1 MGSERKISC
10 YIAASLD
17 GYIATKDDSLDWL
30 FKVENDGD
38 AGYAEYMSRIDTVV
52 MGRRT
57 YDWVMAQENGE
68 FPYTEQ
74 DCYVF
79 TSSRTGEDDFVKF
92 IDENV
97 AAFASRLRQEPGKD
111 IWVVGGSGLL
121 HAFLQERLIDE
132 FIISIAPTLIGEGIP
147 LFQELSFEQEFTL
160 KSTKQ
165 YGQFAQLHLVRK

>member
-1 MGSERKISC
+1 MANERKISC

-30 FKVENDGD
+30 FKVEGEGD
-38 AGYAEYMSRIDTVV
+38 AGYEEYMSNIDTIV

-57 YDWVMAQENGE
+57 YEWVMAQEDGK

-79 TSSRTGEDDFVKF
+79 TSSRTGKDDFVAF
-92 IDENV
+92 TDEGV
-97 AAFASRLRQEPGKD
+97 ASFANRMLQTPGKD
-111 IWVVGGSGLL
+111 IWVVGGSQLL

-132 FIISIAPTLIGEGIP
+132 FIISIAPTLIGSGIP
-147 LFQELSFEQEFTL
+147 LFQESDFQQEFTL